1 MNSYRDKADVL
12 LKSSQWITDEMNK
25 VSDYIKNG
33 NVDDLT
39 ADELIEY
46 VNKCDSLLK
55 RANWEDKQMSEFI
68 SKNGT

>member
-1 MNSYRDKADVL
+1 MNNYRDKADVL

-39 ADELIEY
+39 VDELIEY
-46 VNKCDSLLK
+46 VDKCDSLLK
-55 RANWEDKQMSEFI
+55 RADWEDKQMSEFI

>member
-1 MNSYRDKADVL
+1 MNSYRDEADVL

-25 VSDYIKNG
+25 VSDCIKNG

-46 VNKCDSLLK
+46 VDKCDSLLK
-55 RANWEDKQMSEFI
+55 RSNWEDKQMSEFI